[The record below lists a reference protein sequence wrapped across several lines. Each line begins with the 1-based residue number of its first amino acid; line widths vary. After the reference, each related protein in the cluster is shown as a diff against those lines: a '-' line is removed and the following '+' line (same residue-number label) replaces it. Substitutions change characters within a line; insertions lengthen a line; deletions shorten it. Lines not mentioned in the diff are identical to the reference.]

1 MAVSDATANVAANT
15 SPWELVFKRVFD
27 APRELVFEAWTDPKH
42 LVHWFGPRG
51 FTSTIQEMDV
61 RPGGVWRLVMHGPDG
76 VDYHNK
82 MVYLEVVK
90 PERLVYKHQPED
102 GYEPVDFETTVT
114 FLERGEK
121 TELTMRMIF
130 PSAAARDYV
139 VKKHGAVEGANQTLA
154 RLAEH
159 LRGM

>member
-15 SPWELVFKRVFD
+15 CPWELVFKRVFD

-76 VDYHNK
+76 VDFHNK